1 MPPPKNKAKKAAA
14 ASGGGGE
21 RDRIGAL
28 PDEVLHHILSFLQAQ
43 GSVRT
48 CVLGRPWRHLW
59 KSPTGLRLRVRSRTP
74 PGVLLLRGGAP
85 LDACEIS
92 FSRFD
97 GDDQPR
103 AKLWIRHSKFQK
115 KIVQKNPKFP
125 EISVLSP
132 TCGRNLN
139 FEISNPVIS
148 HARTPVLEKMPLL
161 VDAVVDV
168 RAMSATCGDF
178 CSRSD
183 SGDCDDWFRGCFGI
197 QHCANSCMLLQR
209 LSEAKNLTLIAET
222 KLVLIMRFTLHM
234 FIFTFLPY
242 LHTGRKHKVEMNG
255 SRYPSD
261 LSAAVLEY
269 LKTIEVKCEVV
280 DERATS
286 SAPSPDAVLSLLPA
300 QEAVRTCVLA
310 RRWRHLNLEACA
322 SSAPATVEKLHG
334 FVHHLLLLRGGSG
347 LPSRHLRAFLGFG
360 WHVSMAALVACS
372 SRRRR
377 LKANAGDPSSSW
389 ASLHE
394 DLVSLIGWRVAAG
407 DFRDY
412 IRFRAVCPQS
422 TGAVVRVRLPQ
433 FRDHCVLYSAD
444 GVLLLQRD
452 HDTAVRLL
460 HPFTGDTA
468 ELPPLETLLPRVRCR
483 SEASRWC
490 SLRNICGAS
499 ISVGVGDGL
508 VRVMMRPIGVWNI
521 CFATSGDQQW
531 RVATTWDRINH
542 RSSTLPFH
550 GKLYVLLRPHS
561 VRGEHEVIQIDP
573 PQNSISE
580 PSPKLIAKF
589 KWTTSDESFR
599 LYSYRLVECNS
610 EILVIGTKWDAV
622 YYSVYRL
629 ADLMLGRTVHVTSID
644 GNALFIGMRSLCVS
658 SKAFPTIVPDT
669 IVMPDTKIYLSQY
682 HLSNGTLSQATDGVI
697 AEEKDIP
704 GPYSI
709 MCHIITCCSP
719 PYWNKGKISCKEL
732 PTWRVKKK
740 FRFGVSLTYS
750 AMIMLYFIYAYLGFT
765 AGDAIFH

>member
-1 MPPPKNKAKKAAA
+1 MT
-14 ASGGGGE
+14 S
-21 RDRIGAL
+21 
-28 PDEVLHHILSFLQAQ
+28 LS
-43 GSVRT
+43 
-48 CVLGRPWRHLW
+48 
-59 KSPTGLRLRVRSRTP
+59 
-74 PGVLLLRGGAP
+74 
-85 LDACEIS
+85 
-92 FSRFD
+92 
-97 GDDQPR
+97 
-103 AKLWIRHSKFQK
+103 
-115 KIVQKNPKFP
+115 
-125 EISVLSP
+125 
-132 TCGRNLN
+132 
-139 FEISNPVIS
+139 
-148 HARTPVLEKMPLL
+148 L
-161 VDAVVDV
+161 V
-168 RAMSATCGDF
+168 
-178 CSRSD
+178 
-183 SGDCDDWFRGCFGI
+183 
-197 QHCANSCMLLQR
+197 NYLLQ
-209 LSEAKNLTLIAET
+209 
-222 KLVLIMRFTLHM
+222 
-234 FIFTFLPY
+234 
-242 LHTGRKHKVEMNG
+242 
-255 SRYPSD
+255 
-261 LSAAVLEY
+261 
-269 LKTIEVKCEVV
+269 
-280 DERATS
+280 
-286 SAPSPDAVLSLLPA
+286 
-300 QEAVRTCVLA
+300 
-310 RRWRHLNLEACA
+310 
-322 SSAPATVEKLHG
+322 
-334 FVHHLLLLRGGSG
+334 
-347 LPSRHLRAFLGFG
+347 

-412 IRFRAVCPQS
+412 IRFRAVCPQWRSATSCPRGRGILDPRFHPRGWMLLPEGRGLHPGHGKLRGHARFFNLS

-460 HPFTGDTA
+460 HPLTGDTA

-531 RVATTWDRINH
+531 RVATTWDHINH

-589 KWTTSDESFR
+589 KWPTSDESFR

-719 PYWNKGKISCKEL
+719 PYW
-732 PTWRVKKK
+732 
-740 FRFGVSLTYS
+740 
-750 AMIMLYFIYAYLGFT
+750 
-765 AGDAIFH
+765 